1 MFRDALLEAFD
12 YFVWYKAILRTLFH
26 AVPLEV
32 MDYEFVLIA
41 WNQNGVF
48 RIM

>member
-1 MFRDALLEAFD
+1 MFRDALPEEFD
-12 YFVWYKAILRTLFH
+12 YIVWYKALFRTLFH

-41 WNQNGVF
+41 WTQNGVF